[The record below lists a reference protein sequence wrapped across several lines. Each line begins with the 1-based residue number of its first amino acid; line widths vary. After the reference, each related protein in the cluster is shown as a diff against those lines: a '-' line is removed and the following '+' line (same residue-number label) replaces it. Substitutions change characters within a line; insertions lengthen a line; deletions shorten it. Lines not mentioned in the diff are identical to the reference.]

1 MKLEIYNQK
10 GKKTSK
16 QADLNKD
23 VFGISPNEHSIYL
36 SVKSEMASKRQ
47 GTSKSKSRSEVRGT
61 GSKPWKQKGTGRARI
76 GSIRN
81 PSRPGGGTAF
91 GPEPRNYNLKVNKK
105 VKAIARKSILSSKF
119 AAKSIMILD
128 KINIDKPKTKIFNE
142 IVKNLGLESKK
153 VTFLIG
159 EKDDVVYMSSR
170 NLHNINTYLADTVS
184 NYDLINNEVVVLDQ
198 KSLEFFNKIWI

>member
-10 GKKTSK
+10 GKKISK

-23 VFGISPNEHSIYL
+23 VFGINPNEHSIYL

-105 VKAIARKSILSSKF
+105 VKTIARKSILSSKF

-128 KINIDKPKTKIFNE
+128 KINIDKPKTKSFNE

-170 NLHNINTYLADTVS
+170 NLHNINTYLVNTVS

-198 KSLEFFNKIWI
+198 KSLEFFNKI

>member
-10 GKKTSK
+10 GKKISK

-91 GPEPRNYNLKVNKK
+91 GPEPRNYNLKVNK
-105 VKAIARKSILSSKF
+105 
-119 AAKSIMILD
+119 
-128 KINIDKPKTKIFNE
+128 
-142 IVKNLGLESKK
+142 
-153 VTFLIG
+153 
-159 EKDDVVYMSSR
+159 
-170 NLHNINTYLADTVS
+170 
-184 NYDLINNEVVVLDQ
+184 
-198 KSLEFFNKIWI
+198 

>member
-10 GKKTSK
+10 GKKISK
-16 QADLNKD
+16 QAELNKS
-23 VFGISPNEHSIYL
+23 VFGITPNEHSVYL

-47 GTSKSKSRSEVRGT
+47 GTSKSKNRSEVRGT

-91 GPEPRNYNLKVNKK
+91 GPEPRTYSLKVNKK
-105 VKAIARKSILSSKF
+105 VKAMARKSILSSKF
-119 AAKSIMILD
+119 SSKALLILD
-128 KINIDKPKTKIFNE
+128 KIKLDAPKTKSFVE
-142 IVKNLGLESKK
+142 IIKNLGLESKK
-153 VTFLIG
+153 VIFLIG
-159 EKDDVVYMSSR
+159 EKDDVVYKSSK
-170 NLHNINTYLADTVS
+170 NLHNVNTCLADTVS
-184 NYDLINNEVVVLDQ
+184 NYDLVNNEMIVIDQ

>member
-1 MKLEIYNQK
+1 
-10 GKKTSK
+10 
-16 QADLNKD
+16 
-23 VFGISPNEHSIYL
+23 
-36 SVKSEMASKRQ
+36 MASKRQ

-105 VKAIARKSILSSKF
+105 VKTIARKSILSSKF

-128 KINIDKPKTKIFNE
+128 KINIDKPKTKSFNE
-142 IVKNLGLESKK
+142 IVRNLGLESKK

-170 NLHNINTYLADTVS
+170 NLHNINTYLVNTVS

-198 KSLEFFNKIWI
+198 KSLEFFNKI